1 VPARIR
7 EVDDQPDDQPD
18 QETQPSHS
26 GQLCHQIKAE
36 GDADDR
42 EDRRERHPEG
52 SFHVRPRTAQ
62 HNDTDVDQDEREERS
77 DIDQLDDG
85 SEWYERGKEGN
96 QDAEADSQPGRCA
109 ESRVCMRQPPR
120 ESPSRHMAKKI
131 RVWPRC

>member
-1 VPARIR
+1 VPTRIG

-42 EDRRERHPEG
+42 EDRRECHPEG

-96 QDAEADSQPGRCA
+96 QDAEADGQPGRCA